1 MTPDV
6 SEYLSSLKGS
16 SKFGP
21 QVVFHK
27 TIPSV
32 ESRFATTSLNLDPTL
47 VQLLKKNGIEKFY
60 THQQVA
66 INRIQEGKDIM
77 VATPTASGKS
87 MIYNLPVLDSLFTEN
102 PGYSLYLFPLKALAR
117 DQFNILNQLFF
128 SLPPSLT
135 EKYKKIAAV
144 FDGDTSQY
152 MRRKI
157 RQKPPR
163 VILTNPEMVHLSIL
177 PYHDSWAHFFKQ
189 LRYIVID
196 EVHTYRGILG
206 SHMAWVLQRLQR
218 IAALYGSHPTFIL
231 LSATIGNPKE
241 LGKSLIGRNV
251 HVIDKSGAPQAEKNI
266 LLLNPWDSAAY
277 TASQLLEAAVKRGLR
292 TIVYTQSRKMTELI
306 NIWTSPRLGKEAS
319 KLSSY
324 RAGFLPE
331 ERRDIEKKLFSG
343 SLLGVITTSALE
355 LGIDIGDLDL
365 CILVGY
371 PGSIIATWQRGGRV
385 GRSMRKSAIIMIGQ
399 EDALDQHFMRV
410 PEDLFRRSPEAA
422 VLNPQNSVI
431 MDQHLHCCAAELPI
445 SHDETLLTE
454 PAIQQ
459 RVTALT
465 NQGILLETGSGGRW
479 LSSRKRPQRLISLR
493 GGGEQLGIINGENGE
508 IIGEMDSSRGVKE
521 CHPGA
526 VYLHR
531 GKTFIV
537 EQLDLIGK
545 EIVVREGKP
554 NYFTRPMTEKRT
566 QILETIE
573 KKRCFGVYVSFG
585 RVRVTEKTKGFQKRN
600 SVTQKL
606 ISTIPLDLPDQIIE
620 TEAMWL
626 DLPDEI
632 RTMLEHNKCH
642 FMGAIHALEHAMI
655 ALFPLLVLC
664 DRNDIGGIAYPLHN
678 QTERSSIFIYDGYPG
693 GVGLSKGA
701 FCKAE
706 QLILQARVAVEECG
720 CENGCPSCV
729 HSPKCGSGNR
739 PIDKKSC
746 LVLLTEIIEKTPE
759 VPETEEVRITNE
771 VIEEKYISIPLLT
784 QKVGLDALPTSYG
797 VFDLETIRSA
807 EEVGGWNK
815 CEKMGISVG
824 VVFDSKL
831 GGCVTY
837 LEDDIPS
844 LIEHLQSL
852 DLVVGFNNKRFDN
865 RVLSGYTTINLNN
878 LPTLDLLEEVHG
890 YLGYRLSLNR
900 LAETTLGVQKTADGL
915 QALKWYREGKIDLI
929 QKYCRR
935 DVEITRDLLYH
946 GLEHGYLLFTNKAKQ
961 EVRLPLALD
970 ATIEAILEAQN

>member
-1 MTPDV
+1 M
-6 SEYLSSLKGS
+6 
-16 SKFGP
+16 
-21 QVVFHK
+21 
-27 TIPSV
+27 
-32 ESRFATTSLNLDPTL
+32 
-47 VQLLKKNGIEKFY
+47 
-60 THQQVA
+60 
-66 INRIQEGKDIM
+66 IQNGKDIM

-87 MIYNLPVLDSLFTEN
+87 MIYNLPVLDDLFTEN
-102 PGYSLYLFPLKALAR
+102 PGHSLYLFPLKALAR
-117 DQFNILNQLFF
+117 DQFNILDQLFS
-128 SLPPSLT
+128 SLPASVI
-135 EKYKKIAAV
+135 ENYEKIAAV
-144 FDGDTSQY
+144 FDGDTSPY

-157 RQKPPR
+157 RERPPR

-177 PYHDSWAHFFKQ
+177 PFHDSWAHFFKQ

-206 SHMAWVLQRLQR
+206 CHMAWVLRRLQR
-218 IAALYGSHPTFIL
+218 IAAHYGSHPTFIL
-231 LSATIGNPKE
+231 LSATIGNPRE
-241 LGKSLIGRNV
+241 LGELLIGRNV

-266 LLLNPWDSAAY
+266 LLINPWDSAAY

-306 NIWTSPRLGKEAS
+306 NIWTSPRLGEQAS

-331 ERRDIEKKLFSG
+331 ERREIEKQLFSG
-343 SLLGVITTSALE
+343 NLLGVITTSALE

-385 GRSMRKSAIIMIGQ
+385 GRTMRKSAIIMIGQ

-410 PEDLFRRSPEAA
+410 PEDLLRRSPESA

-445 SHDETLLTE
+445 SLDEKLLTE
-454 PAIQQ
+454 PVILQ
-459 RVTALT
+459 RISTLT
-465 NQGILLETGSGGRW
+465 KHGILLETGSGGRW
-479 LSSRKRPQRLISLR
+479 LSSRKRPQRMITLR
-493 GGGEQLGIINGENGE
+493 GGGEQVAIINGENGE
-508 IIGEMDSSRGVKE
+508 IIGEIDSSRAVKE

-531 GKTFIV
+531 GRTWIAEKF
-537 EQLDLIGK
+537 DLTGR
-545 EIVVREGKP
+545 EIVVLGGKP
-554 NYFTRPMTEKRT
+554 TYFTRPVTEKKT
-566 QILETIE
+566 EILESAE

-585 RVRVTEKTKGFQKRN
+585 RVRVTETTKGFQKRN
-600 SVTQKL
+600 NVTQKL
-606 ISTIPLDLPDQIIE
+606 ISTTPLDLPDQIIE

-626 DLPDEI
+626 DLPDEV
-632 RTMLEHNKCH
+632 RALLEHDKHH
-642 FMGAIHALEHAMI
+642 FMGGIHALEHAMI

-664 DRNDIGGIAYPLHN
+664 DRNDIGGIAYPLHH
-678 QTERSSIFIYDGYPG
+678 QTEKSSIFIYDGCPG
-693 GVGLSKGA
+693 GVGLSKEA
-701 FCKAE
+701 FLKAE
-706 QLILQARVAVEECG
+706 QLILQAKMAVEECG

-746 LVLLTEIIEKTPE
+746 LALLTEIIERS
-759 VPETEEVRITNE
+759 PETTGMGASRS
-771 VIEEKYISIPLLT
+771 EKVANKRQLVSPPASPKIA
-784 QKVGLDALPTSYG
+784 GLDALPTRFG

-815 CEKMGISVG
+815 CEKMGVSVG
-824 VVFDSKL
+824 VVFDSTL

-837 LEDDIPS
+837 LEDDVQD

-865 RVLSGYTTINLNN
+865 RVLSGYTSINLNN
-878 LPTLDLLEEVHG
+878 LPTLDLLEEVHR

-900 LAETTLGVQKTADGL
+900 LAETTLGVEKTADGL

-929 QKYCRR
+929 QKYCKR

-946 GLEHGYLLFTNKAKQ
+946 GLERGYFLFTNKAKQ
-961 EVRLPLALD
+961 EVRLQLALD
-970 ATIEAILEAQN
+970 AAIEAILKMQS